1 MNSNV
6 LFQDMVLIDGG
17 GGTDR
22 DSLNLNL
29 GEVLRTARCSPLHQL
44 RDLRPEDIQ

>member
-1 MNSNV
+1 MDSNV
-6 LFQDMVLIDGG
+6 LFQDMVLIVG